1 MSENIA
7 PGPPPPAPLPFPSAA
22 APDPADGPVCPQCGA
37 KRITSAM
44 QPCWLCGAIL
54 PKLDSPLAAGP
65 VRGREDNPAFIV
77 IGVLLILVMVG
88 LAVEAPGLLVVLA
101 LAATPALIRS
111 MVVARRAKA
120 AGQPLSGAEKV
131 GGFLGALGSVFLI
144 GAAAWVAFYATCF
157 AVCLGMLAVDERAH
171 HEGLIL
177 TVSVLA
183 GLVPGIA
190 VLVWLIRII
199 YLRRRA

>member
-7 PGPPPPAPLPFPSAA
+7 SGPPPTSSRSAA

-37 KRITSAM
+37 KRITSAV

-54 PKLDSPLAAGP
+54 PKLDSPLAGGP

-111 MVVARRAKA
+111 LVVPVAAKPPGSPL
-120 AGQPLSGAEKV
+120 AGP
-131 GGFLGALGSVFLI
+131 
-144 GAAAWVAFYATCF
+144 
-157 AVCLGMLAVDERAH
+157 ERAR
-171 HEGLIL
+171 GFPGP
-177 TVSVLA
+177 A
-183 GLVPGIA
+183 G
-190 VLVWLIRII
+190 
-199 YLRRRA
+199 